1 MSDKATLVNRL
12 RGIYTIPVIDGA
24 GLLNESNTFTQ
35 KFDGLPPINE
45 EAAKRIVELESQQEG
60 VIQALE
66 TLTNRLLDGDEL
78 SLADDDSLVLESW
91 MDTRNAYGD
100 TMFELLMN
108 LHGDGC
114 ADPSRA
120 RDAGDEAE
128 GWAVD
133 EAQARACA
141 SGCGDEDEDED
152 EDDEE

>member
-24 GLLNESNTFTQ
+24 GLLNESNTFTK

-45 EAAKRIVELESQQEG
+45 EAAKRIVELESYKEG
-60 VIQALE
+60 VAKALE
-66 TLTNRLLDGDEL
+66 TLADRLLDGDEL
-78 SLADDDSLVLESW
+78 LVGDNGGLVLESW
-91 MDTRNAYGD
+91 MCVGNACVD
-100 TMFELLMN
+100 TMLELLMN
-108 LHGDGC
+108 LNGDGT

-141 SGCGDEDEDED
+141 SGCGDED
-152 EDDEE
+152 DDEEEEE